1 MAAQQ
6 NQLIIGQL
14 AALATAI
21 QAQVNLGHP
30 VIPASEV
37 NLVRIESFDGT
48 SDPISWLE
56 QFGSAAIAY
65 GLTDDRKLVVAPAY
79 LTGTAQAWIQERQ
92 ANQAT
97 NPIHWE
103 VTPQN
108 GAQQAVTFRQPFI
121 DHFRNNAQVAMW
133 QQELDNYKQLPGQ
146 TVDQYVTKM

>member
-21 QAQVNLGHP
+21 QTQVNLGRP
-30 VIPASEV
+30 VIPAREV

-48 SDPISWLE
+48 SDLIFWLE
-56 QFGSAAIAY
+56 QFESAAIAN
-65 GLTDDRKLVVAPAY
+65 GLTNDQKLAVVPAY
-79 LTGTAQAWIQERQ
+79 LTGTTQAWLQERQ

-108 GAQQAVTFRQPFI
+108 NALPAITFCQPFI
-121 DHFRNNAQVAMW
+121 DHFRNNA
-133 QQELDNYKQLPGQ
+133 
-146 TVDQYVTKM
+146 